1 MESQPQQ
8 AAGEGNPESLEIR
21 VESINSP
28 LEDPQTTQEGDD
40 PQNLPVTTRNKMDPQ
55 LHKAAREGG
64 TRPLLDALKGHNA
77 SSYLKVSLTPQK
89 NTVLHIAVN
98 FENKDTARTIIE
110 LCPSLI
116 SQSNARGDTPLHIAA
131 RAGNLSLTR
140 LVGGDMES
148 GPWRKLNSQGNYPIH
163 EALKK
168 GHGQV
173 AWHLLSL
180 DRGHELMCKVN
191 EARESPL
198 YLAAEAGL
206 QDVVATIIRGPSPY
220 SLQGPDQKTPL
231 HIAVI
236 KGHLSMHLSPLS
248 IGISRKF
255 RASFVTI
262 ILGVFP

>member
-8 AAGEGNPESLEIR
+8 AAGEGNSEILEIR

-28 LEDPQTTQEGDD
+28 LDDPQTTHEGDD
-40 PQNLPVTTRNKMDPQ
+40 PQNLPVTTCNTMDPR
-55 LHKAAREGG
+55 LHKAGREGH
-64 TRPLLDALKGHNA
+64 TDLLTDALEGHPDA
-77 SSYLKVSLTPQK
+77 SYLKVSLTPQK

-98 FENKDTARTIIE
+98 FKNEDTARTIIE
-110 LCPSLI
+110 LCPALI
-116 SQSNARGDTPLHIAA
+116 FQSNKRGDTPLHIAA
-131 RAGNLSLTR
+131 RAGSLSLTR

-148 GPWRKLNSQGNYPIH
+148 APWRKLNSQGNYPIH

-173 AWHLLSL
+173 ACHLLSL
-180 DRGHELMCKVN
+180 DRRHELMCKVN

-206 QDVVATIIRGPSPY
+206 HDVVATIIWRPC
-220 SLQGPDQKTPL
+220 SLEGPDQQTPL

-236 KGHLSMHLSPLS
+236 KGHLSMHLSLLS
-248 IGISRKF
+248 IGISRNF